1 MTKTLRLAAFLCFPL
16 LAAGCRS
23 APPVV
28 DLTPRFVAGQT
39 RTESL
44 VSYAKVKAPLVSAS
58 AHVGF
63 SWKATVVGASDDGGA
78 TVDAVMS
85 RVVARLPGGLVLD
98 TDSVIPLGSLL
109 PIGQL
114 LGGLVGAKFQYVVS
128 PTGEVKVTEWSKIVD
143 VAARGA
149 GLAVPRDGS
158 VPTQDMIAQA
168 LTRVYR
174 PLPRR
179 PVKLKESWGLDQ
191 DYHFGDPESGPR
203 VSSSDSYSYAGLG
216 EVELPFGGDEVY
228 VEGLGLPYKGSPQV
242 SSKGELFLGVVDVQ
256 AAKQRRGLYIVS
268 DDGAQ
273 VLGYQESHDGM
284 KIAPAAGVL
293 PVDVGLRL
301 ALLEIGWVFFS
312 EKGWR

>member
-1 MTKTLRLAAFLCFPL
+1 MRTLALGAAL
-16 LAAGCRS
+16 LLPVFASGCRS

-28 DLTPRFVAGQT
+28 DLTPRFVDGQT

-63 SWKATVVGASDDGGA
+63 SWKATVASAGEEG
-78 TVDAVMS
+78 TTIDAVMS

-109 PIGQL
+109 PLGQL
-114 LGGLVGAKFQYVVS
+114 LGNLVGAQFQYVVS
-128 PTGEVKVTEWSKIVD
+128 PAGEVKVTEWSKIVD

-256 AAKQRRGLYIVS
+256 AAKQRRGLYVVS

-284 KIAPAAGVL
+284 KIAPAPGVL

-301 ALLEIGWVFFS
+301 AILEIGWVFFS